1 MCKMWTVRNNS
12 TKIGK
17 FSIVAALLLVL
28 LAMPASSFA
37 DKKNKKQAAATP
49 ASTQPSKPQY
59 DYSKLVWPGPPNIP
73 RIRYVNYMAGQKF
86 DYTPAAQQPKQKQSW
101 MDRLAGTQPEKDKK
115 LKQMPFQLLGPYGM
129 SSDSKGNLFV
139 ADQRVGAIF
148 VFNTET
154 RDASLIRNRFEAT
167 LGLPNAVA
175 VDDDD
180 RLFISDGKLHR
191 VLILNPK
198 HEVVDQIKEG
208 LVDPVGLT
216 IDTEN
221 RLLYVADT
229 QLDQVVV
236 FDADTLKKV
245 RTIGT
250 TGRNHELTTPGDF
263 AGPTGVALDKDGNL
277 YVTDTM
283 NNRVEI
289 FDGDGKFISQFGQH
303 CDSYG
308 CFAHPKGIALDS
320 DGHIWVADPMLDL
333 LQIFNRDG
341 QLLAF
346 VGGHGSL
353 PGQFSSLVD
362 VYIDK
367 QNRVF
372 TSEQYPGRVQMFRYI
387 TDAEADKLKQEKEQ
401 QRATERAVRTQP
413 AAAQAAEAKTPETK
427 PEEKKE

>member
-1 MCKMWTVRNNS
+1 MKMGEVL
-12 TKIGK
+12 IA
-17 FSIVAALLLVL
+17 AALLLTL
-28 LAMPASSFA
+28 LATPVSSFA
-37 DKKNKKQAAATP
+37 DKKNKKNMATQPAAAAPT
-49 ASTQPSKPQY
+49 KPQV

-86 DYTPAAQQPKQKQSW
+86 DYTPADQQPKPKQTW
-101 MDRLAGTQPEKDKK
+101 MDRLAGTQLEKDKK

-129 SSDSKGNLFV
+129 ATDSKGNLFV

-148 VFNTET
+148 IFNTET
-154 RDASLIRNRFEAT
+154 RDASMIRNKFEAT
-167 LGLPNAVA
+167 FALPNAVA
-175 VDDDD
+175 IDDDN
-180 RLFISDGKLHR
+180 RIFISDGKLHR
-191 VLILNPK
+191 VLILNAK

-208 LVDPVGLT
+208 LVDPVGLA

-221 RLLYVADT
+221 RRLYVADT
-229 QLDQVVV
+229 QLDQVLV

-245 RTIGT
+245 RAIGT
-250 TGRNHELTTPGDF
+250 SGKNHELTTPGDF
-263 AGPTGVALDKDGNL
+263 AGPTGVAVDGDGDL

-303 CDSYG
+303 CDSWG
-308 CFAHPKGIALDS
+308 CFAHPKGIAIDS

-333 LQIFNRDG
+333 LQLFNRDG

-346 VGGHGSL
+346 VGGHGKL
-353 PGQFSSLVD
+353 PGQFSSIVD

-387 TDAEADKLKQEKEQ
+387 TDAEAERLKQEKEQ
-401 QRATERAVRTQP
+401 QRAVDRAAKTQP
-413 AAAQAAEAKTPETK
+413 ASAQADEAKDPEAK
-427 PEEKKE
+427 PEEKKQ

>member
-1 MCKMWTVRNNS
+1 MWSVRNNS
-12 TKIGK
+12 MKVGEVL
-17 FSIVAALLLVL
+17 VAGALLLAL
-28 LAMPASSFA
+28 LTPVSSFA
-37 DKKNKKQAAATP
+37 GKKNKKNATASSAPTAP
-49 ASTQPSKPQY
+49 AKPQY
-59 DYSKLVWPGPPNIP
+59 DFSKLVWPGPPNIP

-86 DYTPAAQQPKQKQSW
+86 DYTPADQQPKPKQTW
-101 MDRLAGTQPEKDKK
+101 MDRLAGTQPEKDRK

-129 SSDSKGNLFV
+129 ATDSKGNLLV

-148 VFNTET
+148 IFNTET
-154 RDASLIRNRFEAT
+154 RDAALIRNKFDAT
-167 LGLPNAVA
+167 FGLPNSVA
-175 VDDDD
+175 IDDDD
-180 RLFISDGKLHR
+180 RVFISDGKLHR
-191 VLILNPK
+191 VLILNAK

-229 QLDQVVV
+229 QLDQVLV

-245 RTIGT
+245 REIGT
-250 TGRNHELTTPGDF
+250 AGKNHELTTPGNF

-289 FDGDGKFISQFGQH
+289 FDGEGKFVSQFGEH

-333 LQIFNRDG
+333 LQIFNKQG
-341 QLLAF
+341 KLLAF
-346 VGGHGSL
+346 VGGHGRL

-372 TSEQYPGRVQMFRYI
+372 TAEQYPGRVQMFRYI
-387 TDAEADKLKQEKEQ
+387 TDAEAEKLKQEKEQ
-401 QRATERAVRTQP
+401 QRATERAARTQP
-413 AAAQAAEAKTPETK
+413 AAAQAAEAKAPEAK